1 MLKQKA
7 FPSKFPGLSTYLS
20 KAVPKERKSETG
32 FQKRFENTVSRHNE
46 QTQTFFKAHNIECFE
61 EILDKLAREILPQGV
76 VTLFKNDE
84 ELILGK
90 VVRDHEGTPEIQFSI
105 VIQQDLSFQLFNG
118 RSSLSL
124 NAVKHIQVGNQ
135 IKNVNVL
142 VNILAFMKSMSEKDN
157 YDHDQI
163 HALLNQL
170 KNEINKNNEDSCLQ
184 KQLFALEQL
193 QLAPKSTKQKR
204 YSPGLTALAVLW
216 FKTSPCLYKQLRNEG
231 ILSLPSIK
239 HVQRLSRALR
249 VESGVSDA
257 TVKYL
262 EQRAI
267 NLSPREKCVILIM
280 DEMNVAQK
288 LEYFNGRYY
297 GQQEGE
303 FTKTLLGLMIKSL
316 GGKYSDMVALTEIS
330 KLNAAKLKVEFMR
343 VMQAVTNCGFDVVA
357 TSVDGHI
364 INVKFYKDICKGD
377 LKLSIAHPVSE
388 EVNAKL
394 FLLFDSVHIFKNVLN
409 NFINARE
416 FHLPPFD
423 AREIGVAKFSHLE
436 ELYQVECGKPL
447 KMAYKL
453 SETCLHPSSLERT
466 NVKFA
471 DAIFHES
478 TVGALRF
485 YGMLDKPAWLS
496 TAAFLEIIRRWFD
509 IVNVKTMSKGYK
521 KKSEF
526 MMPVSKTTQHQLQYL
541 KKFADWLEV
550 WGNMSEKSLTPQTK
564 LAARQVSATTGLQS
578 SLHFS

>member
-1 MLKQKA
+1 MGRKCCVPQCHGGYALKKSELGSAVSSEGGTRLSFHAFPQDPSMRDNQHFIEEDFRTERSDVNKTRSGQRGQVRKSMLKQKA

-204 YSPGLTALAVLW
+204 SVCLT
-216 FKTSPCLYKQLRNEG
+216 NHD
-231 ILSLPSIK
+231 IL
-239 HVQRLSRALR
+239 V
-249 VESGVSDA
+249 
-257 TVKYL
+257 
-262 EQRAI
+262 
-267 NLSPREKCVILIM
+267 
-280 DEMNVAQK
+280 
-288 LEYFNGRYY
+288 
-297 GQQEGE
+297 
-303 FTKTLLGLMIKSL
+303 
-316 GGKYSDMVALTEIS
+316 
-330 KLNAAKLKVEFMR
+330 
-343 VMQAVTNCGFDVVA
+343 
-357 TSVDGHI
+357 
-364 INVKFYKDICKGD
+364 
-377 LKLSIAHPVSE
+377 
-388 EVNAKL
+388 
-394 FLLFDSVHIFKNVLN
+394 
-409 NFINARE
+409 
-416 FHLPPFD
+416 
-423 AREIGVAKFSHLE
+423 
-436 ELYQVECGKPL
+436 
-447 KMAYKL
+447 
-453 SETCLHPSSLERT
+453 
-466 NVKFA
+466 
-471 DAIFHES
+471 
-478 TVGALRF
+478 
-485 YGMLDKPAWLS
+485 
-496 TAAFLEIIRRWFD
+496 
-509 IVNVKTMSKGYK
+509 
-521 KKSEF
+521 
-526 MMPVSKTTQHQLQYL
+526 
-541 KKFADWLEV
+541 
-550 WGNMSEKSLTPQTK
+550 
-564 LAARQVSATTGLQS
+564 
-578 SLHFS
+578 